1 MKIHFQNFTR
11 SKSNYI
17 QNIKVTDKELTNWT
31 SYIQLLQKLIIIA
44 KRSQHHNEF
53 IRNAK
58 EIIKN
63 NNLPN
68 GEPKEI

>member
-1 MKIHFQNFTR
+1 MTEK
-11 SKSNYI
+11 K
-17 QNIKVTDKELTNWT
+17 LTHWT
-31 SYIQLLQKLIIIA
+31 SNIHPFQKLIIIA

-63 NNLPN
+63 NNILN